1 MRYGDED
8 AARRVR
14 QQRRADRS
22 PPPARKAPLLAVPDD
37 KQIGTDFTRHAAD
50 LLGRV
55 AMGQMHLDANAA
67 AAKLRL
73 NFVQNA
79 LNLVAFERRRA

>member
-1 MRYGDED
+1 MCDTATRVLHGACVNGD
-8 AARRVR
+8 
-14 QQRRADRS
+14 
-22 PPPARKAPLLAVPDD
+22 AP
-37 KQIGTDFTRHAAD
+37 TD

>member
-1 MRYGDED
+1 VLHGACVNGD
-8 AARRVR
+8 
-14 QQRRADRS
+14 
-22 PPPARKAPLLAVPDD
+22 AP
-37 KQIGTDFTRHAAD
+37 TD

>member
-1 MRYGDED
+1 
-8 AARRVR
+8 
-14 QQRRADRS
+14 
-22 PPPARKAPLLAVPDD
+22 VPDD
-37 KQIGTDFTRHAAD
+37 EHKGADVTRHAAD

-79 LNLVAFERRRA
+79 LNLVALERRRA